1 MSLLLETSLGDIT
14 IDLDISNSPNLCRN
28 ILKLAKAKYY
38 TNTLIYNVQHGR
50 FCQLGDPRGDGNGGC
65 SIYGLIDA
73 TLKSTSKPAKLS
85 TRSIDTH
92 LKHGNTT
99 QNHDNYLYTY
109 DVNVEKSQKR
119 FMKSQGNK
127 ILTEK
132 ELTEKGRVVATEM
145 GGVQNTI
152 GSQFLITID
161 SGRNKALDGI
171 SLYDNDALDSTKVSS
186 SSSSFRNYYSLGTVT
201 EDDNDV
207 LDKINGLYCDKSG
220 RPYADV
226 RIIRMHIL
234 DDPFHDED
242 PDGMD
247 ILLQRRNVKL
257 MNQADLPTKYAI
269 CARWLSCSSPKY
281 DKPVEEIVEDRI
293 RYDEA
298 MLGDVDEEIERKR
311 HEETLKKEDKSNAA
325 ILEMLGDIGSADMK
339 PPENVL
345 FVCKLNP
352 MTEDEVSF
360 FSPFFTFF
368 VSYNNDTNGSKSCSF
383 TGI

>member
-28 ILKLAKAKYY
+28 IIKLAKAKYY
-38 TNTLIYNVQHGR
+38 SQTLIYNVQHGR

-73 TLKSTSKPAKLS
+73 TLKSTSK
-85 TRSIDTH
+85 R
-92 LKHGNTT
+92 
-99 QNHDNYLYTY
+99 YY
-109 DVNVEKSQKR
+109 DVDVEKSQKR
-119 FMKSQGNK
+119 FIKSQGNK

-132 ELTEKGRVVATEM
+132 ELMEKGRVVVTEM
-145 GGVQNTI
+145 GGVLNTI

-171 SLYDNDALDSTKVSS
+171 SLYDNDVLDDTKVTSS
-186 SSSSFRNYYSLGTVT
+186 SSSSFRNYYSLGRVT
-201 EDDNDV
+201 EDDNDI

-247 ILLQRRNVKL
+247 KLLQRRNVKL
-257 MNQADLPTKYAI
+257 MNEDDLPTKYAI
-269 CARWLSCSSPKY
+269 CARWLSCSSPTY
-281 DKPVEEIVEDRI
+281 EKPIEEIVEDRI
-293 RYDEA
+293 SYDEA
-298 MLGDVDEEIERKR
+298 MLGEVDEEMERKR

-339 PPENVL
+339 PPENTL

-360 FSPFFTFF
+360 F
-368 VSYNNDTNGSKSCSF
+368 
-383 TGI
+383 